1 MKYVTTKG
9 VTLPIVG
16 LGSWLVGDDRQ
27 SRQKEIDCFLSAV
40 NDYGAFMLDTAEM
53 YGKNNSDMYVEGNG
67 EEVVGEVIARSDR
80 KKLYIVDKILPHNA
94 TEKQFGKSLEQS
106 LKRLNTDYID
116 LYLLHWR
123 SNANL
128 QLVVDK
134 MEKYKRE
141 GKILNWGVSNFDVDD
156 MEDLLKCEGGEHC
169 LVNQILYNIT
179 ARGVEFDLLPYL
191 KAHNIM
197 PMSYS
202 PLGSTL
208 LNRKNLHPELL
219 DACRQ
224 SGISVE
230 SLMLA
235 FVIRN
240 GDVPTI
246 FKTGS
251 MEHLRDNM
259 RCLDIDFGA
268 YKTIID
274 KYYPSPT
281 KKIPLETI

>member
-1 MKYVTTKG
+1 MKYITIKN
-9 VTLPIVG
+9 VTLPIIG

-27 SRQKEIDCFLSAV
+27 ARQKEIDCFLSAV

-53 YGKNNSDMYVEGNG
+53 YGKNNSDMYAEGNG
-67 EEVVGEVIARSDR
+67 EEVVGDVIARSDR
-80 KKLYIVDKILPHNA
+80 KKLYVVDKILPHNA

-123 SNANL
+123 SNADL

-134 MEKYKRE
+134 MEKYKRD

-169 LVNQILYNIT
+169 LVNQILYNVT

-197 PMSYS
+197 PMAYS

-208 LNRKNLHPELL
+208 LNRKNMHPELL
-219 DACRQ
+219 ETCKQ
-224 SGISVE
+224 NGISIE
-230 SLMLA
+230 TLMLA
-235 FVIRN
+235 FVIRG

-251 MEHLRDNM
+251 LEHLKDNM
-259 RCLDIDFGA
+259 RCLDIDFDA
-268 YKTIID
+268 YAPTID
-274 KYYPSPT
+274 KLYPSPT